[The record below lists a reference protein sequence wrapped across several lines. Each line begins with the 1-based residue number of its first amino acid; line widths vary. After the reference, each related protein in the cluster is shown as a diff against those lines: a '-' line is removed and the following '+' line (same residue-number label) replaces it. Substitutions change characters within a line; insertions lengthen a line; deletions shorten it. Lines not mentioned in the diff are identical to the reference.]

1 MHPAQL
7 LPPACLI
14 PTLTWEIESAV
25 RLAQR
30 QQPDPG
36 SGPPNRLFIPDAVRS
51 RVLLWAHFSKLTC
64 HPGITRILDFIRRDS
79 GGHPWMRTSVRS
91 SQRAQP
97 VPGIRPR
104 LGPVPVYFDHYPF
117 LADLGL
123 TLPRHRSAPVRGQH
137 HHPHSD
143 RPLFQ
148 GCPLHR
154 ASQASLLKGD
164 CGPPGQARILLRLRL
179 LSTPVPF
186 VSDLPH
192 PSVYI

>member
-1 MHPAQL
+1 MSPRCAWHRGSNQTRVPAL
-7 LPPACLI
+7 RIACLSQ
-14 PTLTWEIESAV
+14 TLY
-25 RLAQR
+25 
-30 QQPDPG
+30 DPG
-36 SGPPNRLFIPDAVRS
+36 YCSGPISPSSPATQELPAYWTSSV
-51 RVLLWAHFSKLTC
+51 
-64 HPGITRILDFIRRDS
+64 GDS

-148 GCPLHR
+148 GRPLHR